1 MASAALVQAA
11 GVEVVLVEAQVVPDL
26 VQHGNADL
34 AQNIMLWLSAVDD
47 AIAVRPRTT
56 GGTLIFFTPSGRSA
70 LTFVVV
76 LLVPTLIAMVAA
88 AWASLRRHR

>member
-1 MASAALVQAA
+1 MEKVQKGVRAGDADAKAEAAAL
-11 GVEVVLVEAQVVPDL
+11 EAITAQ
-26 VQHGNADL
+26 L
-34 AQNIMLWLSAVDD
+34 AEGRPVRTMGDDD